1 METALKIAMKI
12 VVGIDVFEMTNRWIK
27 KREFTNYGCF
37 FIMKT
42 CIIRLVILITLSWAW
57 WLNGII
63 IGLVNYNF

>member
-1 METALKIAMKI
+1 METALKITMKI

-42 CIIRLVILITLSWAW
+42 CILTTL
-57 WLNGII
+57 LFQG
-63 IGLVNYNF
+63 